1 MFSLRIVRGADLAEG
16 VQTETQLP
24 ETFTRF
30 GVGRDPAN
38 HWPIP
43 DRTLAISARHCEFVA
58 AGSRVLLR
66 DLSTNGTF
74 VNGAP
79 QRLATEH
86 VLKDGDR
93 IELGPYT
100 IQVHGLGAHAGETVV
115 RDADVTVHLPPPPLP
130 ARQPSVEATTPL
142 RGGDPAAMLAAL
154 AQAPTPRMGLTEI
167 LRNAQPAEE
176 SKLPVTKIR
185 MAPKPGDGVAEAPPS
200 PVAPVAVAPA
210 PARPTSAPFTAAPV
224 TAPVTAAPA
233 PVRAAANPVDPLLAA
248 LAQGLGLHPDTLAGR
263 DPAQAALQVA
273 QLARAGVIALRQLLE
288 QQAQARRQ
296 LGSHAPA
303 LVPVREIS
311 PLRRASSTEAALV
324 ALLAPA
330 ADGDAALQRTGL
342 DLAAHQ
348 RRLLDAF
355 RGAAQRL
362 GDVMAPAALEKALG
376 ERTGMAPAAQL
387 WELYTMLWHDM
398 GLAPGLP
405 WQQGFIDA
413 ALLHLATAYDEHG
426 PR

>member
-1 MFSLRIVRGADLAEG
+1 MFSLRIVKGADLAEG
-16 VQTETQLP
+16 VLTETQLP
-24 ETFTRF
+24 ESFTRF

-79 QRLATEH
+79 QRLACEH

-100 IQVHGLGAHAGETVV
+100 IQVHGHGTHAGQDNA
-115 RDADVTVHLPPPPLP
+115 RDADVTVHLPPPPAP
-130 ARQPSVEATTPL
+130 ARAPAVDATTPL
-142 RGGDPAAMLAAL
+142 RGGDPAAMLAAM
-154 AQAPTPRMGLTEI
+154 AGGPAPRVGLTEI
-167 LRNAQPAEE
+167 LRNAPPAED
-176 SKLPVTKIR
+176 SKLAITKIR
-185 MAPKPGDGVAEAPPS
+185 MAPKPGEAVAEAP
-200 PVAPVAVAPA
+200 VA
-210 PARPTSAPFTAAPV
+210 AAPV
-224 TAPVTAAPA
+224 PTAAPA
-233 PVRAAANPVDPLLAA
+233 PAPVPVPTPLAPAHAPSDPLLAA
-248 LAQGLGLHPDTLAGR
+248 LAQGLGLHAGALAGR
-263 DPAQAALQVA
+263 EPAQAALQVA
-273 QLARAGVIALRQLLE
+273 QLARAGVVALRQLLD
-288 QQAQARRQ
+288 QQAQSRRQ

-303 LVPVREIS
+303 LVPVRDIS

-324 ALLAPA
+324 ALLAPT
-330 ADGDAALQRTGL
+330 ADGEATLQRTGL

-348 RRLLDAF
+348 HRLLDAF
-355 RGAAQRL
+355 RGAAERL
-362 GDVMAPAALEKALG
+362 GEVMAPASLEKALG

-387 WELYTMLWHDM
+387 WELYTQLWHDM

-413 ALLHLATAYDEHG
+413 ALLHLATAYDEHA

>member
-1 MFSLRIVRGADLAEG
+1 MFSLRIVKGADLAEG
-16 VQTETQLP
+16 VQAETQLP

-100 IQVHGLGAHAGETVV
+100 IHVHGLGAHAGQATV
-115 RDADVTVHLPPPPLP
+115 RDADVTVHLPPPPSP
-130 ARQPSVEATTPL
+130 AHMPSVESTTPL

-154 AQAPTPRMGLTEI
+154 ATASTPRVGLTEI
-167 LRNAQPAEE
+167 LRNAPPPED
-176 SKLPVTKIR
+176 SKLAITKIR
-185 MAPKPGDGVAEAPPS
+185 MAPKPGETVAEAPVAPAA
-200 PVAPVAVAPA
+200 PLAPPAPVAVTAMPAPA
-210 PARPTSAPFTAAPV
+210 PAATTAPTAPRATAA
-224 TAPVTAAPA
+224 
-233 PVRAAANPVDPLLAA
+233 PVDPLLAA

-263 DPAQAALQVA
+263 APAQAAQQVA
-273 QLARAGVIALRQLLE
+273 QLARAGVVALRQLLE

-303 LVPVREIS
+303 RVPVRDIS

-330 ADGDAALQRTGL
+330 ADGEAALQRTGL

-348 RRLLDAF
+348 HRLLDAF
-355 RGAAQRL
+355 RGAAERL
-362 GDVMAPAALEKALG
+362 GEVMAPASLEKVLD

-413 ALLHLATAYDEHG
+413 ALLHLATAYDEQ
-426 PR
+426 

>member
-1 MFSLRIVRGADLAEG
+1 MFSLRIIKGADLAEG

-74 VNGAP
+74 VNGAA
-79 QRLATEH
+79 QRLLTEH

-100 IQVHGLGAHAGETVV
+100 IQVHGHGAHAGHAAA
-115 RDADVTVHLPPPPLP
+115 RDADVTVQLPPPAP
-130 ARQPSVEATTPL
+130 ARAPSVESTTPL
-142 RGGDPAAMLAAL
+142 RGGDPAAMLAAM
-154 AQAPTPRMGLTEI
+154 ATATAPRVGLTEI
-167 LRNAQPAEE
+167 LRNAPPTED
-176 SKLPVTKIR
+176 SKLAVTKIR
-185 MAPKPGDGVAEAPPS
+185 MAPKPGEAPAATP
-200 PVAPVAVAPA
+200 APAVEAPATAATAPA
-210 PARPTSAPFTAAPV
+210 PLPTQAP
-224 TAPVTAAPA
+224 AAPA
-233 PVRAAANPVDPLLAA
+233 AQAGPIDPLLAA
-248 LAQGLGLHPDTLAGR
+248 LARGLGLHPGTLAGR
-263 DPAQAALQVA
+263 DPLEAALQVA
-273 QLARAGVIALRQLLE
+273 QLARAGVVALRQLLE
-288 QQAQARRQ
+288 AQAQARRQ

-303 LVPVREIS
+303 RVPVRDIS
-311 PLRRASSTEAALV
+311 PLRRSASTEAALV
-324 ALLAPA
+324 GLLAPA
-330 ADGDAALQRTGL
+330 AEGEAVLQRTGL

-348 RRLLDAF
+348 QRLLDAF
-355 RGAAQRL
+355 RGAAERL
-362 GDVMAPAALEKALG
+362 GEVMAPSSLEKALG

-413 ALLHLATAYDEHG
+413 ALLHLATACDEQG